1 MRSLAFM
8 AIVLGCGAAQVA
20 CGQSASAQALSGSA
34 LARAP
39 FAASTPADS
48 FTALVDQA
56 AAAAPVQWNSNQVQL
71 SRRADGPVD
80 SLRVSA
86 GAFVDAPAGLP
97 VHLDPRRLDDKA
109 YEVSVIRNWPRAMAF
124 DNGKFDLDV
133 SPRAGLGMTSQ
144 GASAEAGAELR
155 LSKSKDD
162 RAKDGLR
169 AMGVTDGAHFGDQGR
184 WYLFA
189 AASGRAVGLNMLRND
204 GAWDRAG
211 WTTDPTSTL
220 IGDAQVGVGFRKGA
234 MQTSFGFIHREVKGQ
249 HMVFG
254 QETKD
259 DSLVAFSLSIRP
271 KAK

>member
-1 MRSLAFM
+1 MRRLAFV
-8 AIVLGCGAAQVA
+8 AIVLGCGAASA
-20 CGQSASAQALSGSA
+20 ASAQALSGSA

-39 FAASTPADS
+39 FASPTQADS
-48 FTALVDQA
+48 FTSLANQA
-56 AAAAPVQWNSNQVQL
+56 TVAPVQWSSSEVQFA
-71 SRRADGPVD
+71 RRADGPVD
-80 SLRVSA
+80 SLRVSG

-97 VHLDPRRLDDKA
+97 VHLDPRKLDDKA

-124 DNGKFDLDV
+124 DNGKFDIDL
-133 SPRAGLGMTSQ
+133 SPHAGLGVTSQ
-144 GASAEAGAELR
+144 GTSAEAGAELR
-155 LSKSKDD
+155 LSPSRDD
-162 RAKDGLR
+162 KAADRLR
-169 AMGVTDGAHFGDQGR
+169 AMGVSDGAHFGEQGR

-204 GAWDRAG
+204 LGWDRAG

-249 HMVFG
+249 HMLFG

-259 DSLVAFSLSIRP
+259 DSLVAFSLSIKP
-271 KAK
+271 KVR